1 MIDLYYW
8 PTPNGHKITIFL
20 EEAGLDYTIHPIN
33 IGKGDQ
39 FKPDFLKISPN
50 NKMPAIVDNDAEG
63 GPLSIFESGA
73 ILQYLAEK
81 TGQFLPSE
89 TRARQNTLQW
99 LYWQVGG
106 FGPMLGQANHYVKY
120 ATQLEDCDH
129 TYSQARYTGEAQRL
143 FGVLDK
149 QLAENEYIAGDYSIA
164 DMATWPWARGYRTY
178 DIDLDKLPHV
188 KRWHEAMKARPAVQ
202 KAIDLGVQVNPPS
215 TAPLTDEAKKNM
227 FGKKA

>member
-20 EEAGLDYTIHPIN
+20 EEAGLEYEIHPVDIN
-33 IGKGDQ
+33 KGDQ

-50 NKMPAIVDNDAEG
+50 NKMPAIVDNGADG
-63 GPLSIFESGA
+63 GPLSVFESGA

-81 TGQFLPSE
+81 TGKFLAKD

-120 ATQLEDCDH
+120 ASQLEDCDH
-129 TYSQARYTGEAQRL
+129 TYSQDRYLGEAKRL
-143 FGVLDK
+143 YGVLDK
-149 QLAENEYIAGDYSIA
+149 QLGAGDYIAGDYSIA
-164 DMATWPWARGYRTY
+164 DMATWPWMRAYKTY
-178 DIDLDKLPHV
+178 GIDLDKVPNV

-202 KAIDLGVQVNPPS
+202 KAIDLGLKVNPPS
-215 TAPLTDEAKKNM
+215 DKPLTAEAKKHM
-227 FGKKA
+227 FGKK